1 MSNNFCERFI
11 LHCNPKLTTSDLML
25 LDILSEK
32 YDVFIYKDTILKCYM
47 SDIISRI
54 IIGLLPY
61 EVAIKIILGPDEFP
75 RIADVGK
82 DNVIT
87 SIYPMNGAD
96 IPGSEYINKEIE
108 RMNTF
113 IKLKLMDNER

>member
-1 MSNNFCERFI
+1 
-11 LHCNPKLTTSDLML
+11 ML

-32 YDVFIYKDTILKCYM
+32 YNVFVYKDTILKRYI

-61 EVAIKIILGPDEFP
+61 EIAIKIILGPDEFP
-75 RIADVGK
+75 RIAYVEK

-87 SIYPMNGAD
+87 AVYPVHGMD